1 MDGGRASLPFKG
13 AGPACAREWKA
24 LAAVREVQEAWGL
37 EDETD
42 PAAWMAQNV
51 YGVRF
56 DYQTDCPGYAG
67 PLYLLQGAGAP
78 ETAPTALVGDP
89 RNLRV
94 VEHD

>member
-1 MDGGRASLPFKG
+1 VRRA
-13 AGPACAREWKA
+13 
-24 LAAVREVQEAWGL
+24 QEAGRL

-42 PAAWMAQNV
+42 PTAWMAQNV

-56 DYQTDCPGYAG
+56 GYQTDCPGSAG
-67 PLYLLQGAGAP
+67 PLYLLQGAGVP
-78 ETAPTALVGDP
+78 ETAPMALVGDA